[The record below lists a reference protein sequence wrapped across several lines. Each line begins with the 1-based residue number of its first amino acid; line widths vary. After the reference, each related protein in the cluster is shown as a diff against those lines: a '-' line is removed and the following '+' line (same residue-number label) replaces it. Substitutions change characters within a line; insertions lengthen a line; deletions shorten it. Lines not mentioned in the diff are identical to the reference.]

1 MKYNNGKNIKLCMV
15 SCLRF
20 LAHTIDSTYR
30 STVVEGDNFTLGLT
44 MGQQGCFSACIY
56 TRGGMKLLQLRED
69 RECVI

>member
-1 MKYNNGKNIKLCMV
+1 MKLCIV

-20 LAHTIDSTYR
+20 LAHKPRGTIDEMYR
-30 STVVEGDNFTLGLT
+30 STVVEGANFTLGLT
-44 MGQQGCFSACIY
+44 MDQQGCFSACIY